1 LSYTIQAFHQGKQG
15 KYFIVHDHTLQFD
28 GFSTSFQPEIVMKKI
43 AIASDHGGFELKE
56 SIIAQLLNT
65 GWEVDD
71 LGPHS
76 GDSVDYPDYGIKL
89 AEEIA
94 DKKVQRGIVIC
105 GTGIGMSIVV
115 NRFPGIRGTLCS
127 DLFTAKLCREHNDS
141 NILILGGR
149 VIGKGLAAEIVD
161 TWLNTPFEGGRHQ
174 RRLDKINQIDAS
186 LKSKENL

>member
-1 LSYTIQAFHQGKQG
+1 
-15 KYFIVHDHTLQFD
+15 
-28 GFSTSFQPEIVMKKI
+28 MKKI
-43 AIASDHGGFELKE
+43 ALASDHGGFDLKE
-56 SIIAQLLNT
+56 SVIAHLLNT

-76 GDSVDYPDYGIKL
+76 GDSVDYPDYGIKP
-89 AEEIA
+89 AEAVAE
-94 DKKVQRGIVIC
+94 KKVQRGIVIC

-115 NRFPGIRGTLCS
+115 NRYPGIRGTLCS

-141 NILILGGR
+141 NILIMGGR
-149 VIGKGLAAEIVD
+149 VIGKGLAAEIVN

-186 LKSKENL
+186 LKTKGHR

>member
-1 LSYTIQAFHQGKQG
+1 
-15 KYFIVHDHTLQFD
+15 
-28 GFSTSFQPEIVMKKI
+28 MKKI
-43 AIASDHGGFELKE
+43 ALASDHGGFDLKE
-56 SIIAQLLNT
+56 SVIAHLLNT

-89 AEEIA
+89 AEAVAE
-94 DKKVQRGIVIC
+94 KRVQRGIVIC

-115 NRFPGIRGTLCS
+115 NRYHGIRGTLCS

-141 NILILGGR
+141 NILIMGGR
-149 VIGKGLAAEIVD
+149 VIGKGLAAEIVN

-186 LKSKENL
+186 LKTKGHR

>member
-1 LSYTIQAFHQGKQG
+1 
-15 KYFIVHDHTLQFD
+15 
-28 GFSTSFQPEIVMKKI
+28 MKKI
-43 AIASDHGGFELKE
+43 ALASDHGGFNLKE
-56 SIIAQLLNT
+56 SVIAHLLNT

-89 AEEIA
+89 AEAVAE
-94 DKKVQRGIVIC
+94 KKVDRGIVIC

-115 NRFPGIRGTLCS
+115 NRYPGIRGTLCS
-127 DLFTAKLCREHNDS
+127 DVFTAKLCREHNDS
-141 NILILGGR
+141 NILIMGGR
-149 VIGKGLAAEIVD
+149 VIGKGLAAEIVN

-186 LKSKENL
+186 LKTKGNL

>member
-1 LSYTIQAFHQGKQG
+1 
-15 KYFIVHDHTLQFD
+15 
-28 GFSTSFQPEIVMKKI
+28 MKKI
-43 AIASDHGGFELKE
+43 ALASDHGGFDLKE
-56 SIIAQLLNT
+56 SVIVHLLNT

-89 AEEIA
+89 AEAVAE
-94 DKKVQRGIVIC
+94 KRVQRGIVIC

-115 NRFPGIRGTLCS
+115 NRYPGIRGTLCS

-141 NILILGGR
+141 NILIMGGR
-149 VIGKGLAAEIVD
+149 VIGKGLAAEIVN

-186 LKSKENL
+186 LKTKGNL

>member
-1 LSYTIQAFHQGKQG
+1 
-15 KYFIVHDHTLQFD
+15 
-28 GFSTSFQPEIVMKKI
+28 MKKI
-43 AIASDHGGFELKE
+43 ALASDHGGFDLKE
-56 SIIAQLLNT
+56 SFIAHLLNK

-89 AEEIA
+89 AEAVAE
-94 DKKVQRGIVIC
+94 KRVQRGIVIC

-115 NRFPGIRGTLCS
+115 NRYPGIRGTLCS

-141 NILILGGR
+141 NILIMGGR
-149 VIGKGLAAEIVD
+149 VIGKGLAAEIVN

-186 LKSKENL
+186 LKTKGHR

>member
-1 LSYTIQAFHQGKQG
+1 
-15 KYFIVHDHTLQFD
+15 
-28 GFSTSFQPEIVMKKI
+28 MKKI
-43 AIASDHGGFELKE
+43 AIASDHGGFDLKE
-56 SIIAQLLNT
+56 SIIAHLLNT

-76 GDSVDYPDYGIKL
+76 GDSVDYPDFGIKL
-89 AEEIA
+89 AEEVA
-94 DKKVQRGIVIC
+94 EKKVERGIVIC

-115 NRFPGIRGTLCS
+115 NRYPGIRGTLCS
-127 DLFTAKLCREHNDS
+127 DVFTAKLCREHNDS
-141 NILILGGR
+141 NILVMGGR
-149 VIGKGLAAEIVD
+149 VIGKGLAAEIVN

>member
-1 LSYTIQAFHQGKQG
+1 
-15 KYFIVHDHTLQFD
+15 
-28 GFSTSFQPEIVMKKI
+28 MKKI
-43 AIASDHGGFELKE
+43 ALASDHGGFDLKE
-56 SIIAQLLNT
+56 SVIAHLLNT

-89 AEEIA
+89 AEAVAE
-94 DKKVQRGIVIC
+94 KKVQRGIVIC

-115 NRFPGIRGTLCS
+115 NRYPGIRGTLCS

-141 NILILGGR
+141 NILIMGGR
-149 VIGKGLAAEIVD
+149 VIGKGLAAEIVN

-186 LKSKENL
+186 LKTKGNLYFEGDI